1 MESTPSVSFQNNF
14 RLKEDKSKN
23 SILHRLNFEAMVYK
37 FVVLSDADDSF
48 VREFEFLDNQT
59 LMAFHN
65 ILQEELEFD
74 RSQMASFYLAT
85 DNWEK
90 EEEFTLFDMG
100 AGSSTMDDAIL
111 EDIIFRKNQKL
122 IYIFDFFNERGL
134 FIEYT
139 GEVKEVEGREYPVCT
154 NSKGIPPKQVVFG
167 GSARKKYNN
176 LVIADD
182 EDEGEPEIDDLYFES
197 DNDDSLS
204 DLDQAETTDEFN

>member
-1 MESTPSVSFQNNF
+1 M
-14 RLKEDKSKN
+14 D
-23 SILHRLNFEAMVYK
+23 MVYR
-37 FVVLSDADDSF
+37 FVVLSDEDDAF

-59 LMAFHN
+59 LLDFHN

-74 RSQMASFYLAT
+74 KSQMASFYLAT

-122 IYIFDFFNERGL
+122 LYVFDFFNERGL

-176 LVIADD
+176 LVVAED
-182 EDEGEPEIDDLYFES
+182 EDEVEPEIDDLYFNSDDDES
-197 DNDDSLS
+197 IS
-204 DLDQAETTDEFN
+204 DFDHTENPDEFNE